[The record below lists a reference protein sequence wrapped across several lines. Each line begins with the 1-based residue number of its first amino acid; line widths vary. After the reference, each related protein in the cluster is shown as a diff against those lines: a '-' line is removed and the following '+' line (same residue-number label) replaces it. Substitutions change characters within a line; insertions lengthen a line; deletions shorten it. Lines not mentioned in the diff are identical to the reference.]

1 MIDKL
6 ILGGS
11 MEEFWCVTTFFNPAR
26 YKSLLKN
33 HHIFAENLK
42 RQGVNL
48 LTVEMAFG
56 DAEFEIST
64 THNVLQLRGNS
75 IMWQKER
82 LINYAVSNLPSQCK
96 YFAWLDCDVLFSD
109 DNWAESAVERLK
121 KHQMVQLYKKVFYL
135 PPGHTSYQ
143 GQHEVCAQSVFWQAM
158 IHKNWLQRRINK
170 ELPFST
176 PGFAWGAQRSFF
188 SDIGLYDKNII
199 GSGDTFIVDC
209 CLNSWEIHGYAKKFN
224 NAMKVDMA
232 RWQAEFNKKPL
243 TIDYLPVD
251 IYHLWHGSLK
261 NRRYMDRHEI
271 IAKYDYDPRN
281 DIVLKNNVYEWNSEK
296 PGLHEDI
303 RQYFFDRQEDT
314 SE

>member
-1 MIDKL
+1 
-6 ILGGS
+6 
-11 MEEFWCVTTFFNPAR
+11 
-26 YKSLLKN
+26 
-33 HHIFAENLK
+33 
-42 RQGVNL
+42 
-48 LTVEMAFG
+48 
-56 DAEFEIST
+56 
-64 THNVLQLRGNS
+64 
-75 IMWQKER
+75 
-82 LINYAVSNLPSQCK
+82 
-96 YFAWLDCDVLFSD
+96 
-109 DNWAESAVERLK
+109 
-121 KHQMVQLYKKVFYL
+121 
-135 PPGHTSYQ
+135 
-143 GQHEVCAQSVFWQAM
+143 M

-176 PGFAWGAQRSFF
+176 PGFAWGAQRSFY
-188 SDIGLYDKNII
+188 SDIGIYDKNII

-224 NAMKVDMA
+224 DAMKTDMDN
-232 RWQAEFNKKPL
+232 WLIEFKKKPL

-271 IAKYDYDPRN
+271 IGKYDYDPKN
-281 DIVLKNNVYEWNSEK
+281 DIVLKNNVYEWNSDK